1 MAAMDPERLKILFA
15 GVAASA
21 ALGLLLGDLM
31 TPDFV
36 ALAELQASEPLPQI
50 PVPPRARAMGHELAA
65 EWTSLT
71 GDIPDYVIG
80 TDWTQPG
87 AAALAFEADAR
98 DAAPDPE
105 PAAKSSPETAKSQA
119 PVAQPDHAA
128 AQAAARDQAELH
140 TAPSY
145 PSQGGG
151 ILAGLESPPAPPPS
165 VN

>member
-1 MAAMDPERLKILFA
+1 MDPERLKVLFA

-31 TPDFV
+31 TPDFIT
-36 ALAELQASEPLPQI
+36 LAEQQATEPLPQI
-50 PVPPRARAMGHELAA
+50 PVPRRAQAMAGEIAA

-87 AAALAFEADAR
+87 ALALAPEPQDTPTPEPPPA
-98 DAAPDPE
+98 PE
-105 PAAKSSPETAKSQA
+105 PAAAPSP
-119 PVAQPDHAA
+119 AA
-128 AQAAARDQAELH
+128 AQALARDQADLK
-140 TAPSY
+140 TQPAF

-151 ILAGLESPPAPPPS
+151 ILAGLEPRPAS

>member
-1 MAAMDPERLKILFA
+1 MDPERLKVLFA

-31 TPDFV
+31 TPDFIN
-36 ALAELQASEPLPQI
+36 LAQQQAAEPLPQI
-50 PVPPRARAMGHELAA
+50 PVPRRAQAMAGEIAA

-80 TDWTQPG
+80 TDWNQPG
-87 AAALAFEADAR
+87 ALALAVESQDAP
-98 DAAPDPE
+98 APETQAEPPPTPE
-105 PAAKSSPETAKSQA
+105 PSLA
-119 PVAQPDHAA
+119 PTPVA
-128 AQAAARDQAELH
+128 AQALARDQADLH
-140 TAPSY
+140 AQPAY

-151 ILAGLESPPAPPPS
+151 ILAGIEPRPTSPPS

>member
-1 MAAMDPERLKILFA
+1 MDPERLKVLFA

-31 TPDFV
+31 TPDFIT
-36 ALAELQASEPLPQI
+36 LAEQQATEPLPQI
-50 PVPPRARAMGHELAA
+50 PVPHRAQAMAGEIAA

-80 TDWTQPG
+80 TDWTQPDALALAVESQDTPPPETHAEPALAAEP
-87 AAALAFEADAR
+87 AAALT
-98 DAAPDPE
+98 
-105 PAAKSSPETAKSQA
+105 PAATQA
-119 PVAQPDHAA
+119 M
-128 AQAAARDQAELH
+128 ARDQADLH
-140 TAPSY
+140 AQPAY

-151 ILAGLESPPAPPPS
+151 ILAGVEPRPASPPS

>member
-1 MAAMDPERLKILFA
+1 MDPERLKVLFA

-31 TPDFV
+31 TPDFIT
-36 ALAELQASEPLPQI
+36 LAEQQAAEPLPQI
-50 PVPPRARAMGHELAA
+50 PGPHRAQVMAGEIAA

-87 AAALAFEADAR
+87 ALALAVESQDTPPPE
-98 DAAPDPE
+98 AAPATEPVAAPT
-105 PAAKSSPETAKSQA
+105 PAAVQA
-119 PVAQPDHAA
+119 LAHDQADLHAQPA
-128 AQAAARDQAELH
+128 
-140 TAPSY
+140 Y

-151 ILAGLESPPAPPPS
+151 ILAGIEPRPAAPPS
-165 VN
+165 AN